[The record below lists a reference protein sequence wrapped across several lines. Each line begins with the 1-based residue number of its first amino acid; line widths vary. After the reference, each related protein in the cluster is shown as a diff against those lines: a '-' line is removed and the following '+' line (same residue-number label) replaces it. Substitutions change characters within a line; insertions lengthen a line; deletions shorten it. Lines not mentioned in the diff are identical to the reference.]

1 MRAYAQENTKTVYRQ
16 VKTALKKTEI
26 LYYRKMAEKMI
37 IENESIEEYTNL
49 IKERIND
56 INGYLS
62 RAIDSETQSA
72 LLEQRSCLR
81 AEYRALM
88 YRRRVFMRAWKKLT
102 EEERTLLSELCK
114 REYYEKLGG
123 IYRQEEKLGYSQ
135 STVYRKKQE
144 ALRHFAK
151 LLMYYRQD
159 FVRPKGSALKP
170 AKL

>member
-1 MRAYAQENTKTVYRQ
+1 MRRRAQKTSLQ
-16 VKTALKKTEI
+16 AGDMALKKTEI

-37 IENESIEEYTNL
+37 IENGRIDEYTDL

-62 RAIDSETQSA
+62 RTLDANTQSA
-72 LLEQRSCLR
+72 LIEQRSKLR

-102 EEERTLLSELCK
+102 EEERALLSELCK

-135 STVYRKKQE
+135 STVYRKKQA

-170 AKL
+170 VSL

>member
-1 MRAYAQENTKTVYRQ
+1 MRAQKTSLQ
-16 VKTALKKTEI
+16 AGDMALKKTEI

-37 IENESIEEYTNL
+37 GRIDEYTDL

-62 RAIDSETQSA
+62 RTLDANTQSA
-72 LLEQRSCLR
+72 LIEQRSSLR

-102 EEERTLLSELCK
+102 EEERALLSELCK

-135 STVYRKKQE
+135 STVYRKKQA

-170 AKL
+170 VSL

>member
-1 MRAYAQENTKTVYRQ
+1 M
-16 VKTALKKTEI
+16 ALKKTEI

-37 IENESIEEYTNL
+37 IENGRIDEYTDL

-62 RAIDSETQSA
+62 RTLDANTQSA
-72 LLEQRSCLR
+72 LIEQRSKLR

-102 EEERTLLSELCK
+102 EEERALLSELCK

-135 STVYRKKQE
+135 STVYREKQA

-159 FVRPKGSALKP
+159 FVHGALP
-170 AKL
+170 QTP

>member
-1 MRAYAQENTKTVYRQ
+1 MGRSPIVFILQAGDM
-16 VKTALKKTEI
+16 ALKKTEI

-37 IENESIEEYTNL
+37 IENGRIDEYTDL

-62 RAIDSETQSA
+62 RTLDANTQSA
-72 LLEQRSCLR
+72 LIEQRSKLR

-102 EEERTLLSELCK
+102 EEERALLSELCK

-159 FVRPKGSALKP
+159 FVRQKSKS
-170 AKL
+170 

>member
-1 MRAYAQENTKTVYRQ
+1 M
-16 VKTALKKTEI
+16 ALKKTEI
-26 LYYRKMAEKMI
+26 LYYRKIAEKMI
-37 IENESIEEYTNL
+37 IENESIDEYTDL

-62 RAIDSETQSA
+62 RTLDANTQSA
-72 LLEQRSCLR
+72 LIEQRSKLR

-102 EEERTLLSELCK
+102 EEERALLSELCK

-135 STVYRKKQE
+135 STVYRKKQA

-170 AKL
+170 VSL

>member
-1 MRAYAQENTKTVYRQ
+1 MLSIYFYIYNARAYAQESTKTSLQ
-16 VKTALKKTEI
+16 AGDMALKKTEI

-37 IENESIEEYTNL
+37 IENGRIDEYTDL

-62 RAIDSETQSA
+62 RTLDANTQSA
-72 LLEQRSCLR
+72 LIEQRSKLR

-102 EEERTLLSELCK
+102 EEERALLSELCK

-123 IYRQEEKLGYSQ
+123 IYRQEESLVIHSQ
-135 STVYRKKQE
+135 PFTARNRRLCGILQSSSCITDRI
-144 ALRHFAK
+144 L
-151 LLMYYRQD
+151 
-159 FVRPKGSALKP
+159 
-170 AKL
+170 

>member
-1 MRAYAQENTKTVYRQ
+1 MRAYAQESTKTVYRQ
-16 VKTALKKTEI
+16 VKTALKRTEI
-26 LYYRKMAEKMI
+26 LYYRKIAEKMI
-37 IENESIEEYTNL
+37 IENGRIDEYTDL

-62 RAIDSETQSA
+62 RTLDANTQSA
-72 LLEQRSCLR
+72 LIEQRSKLR

-102 EEERTLLSELCK
+102 EEERVLLSELCK

-135 STVYRKKQE
+135 STVYRKKQA

-159 FVRPKGSALKP
+159 FVHGALP
-170 AKL
+170 QTP